1 MLAVAHQLVIL
12 SIGQNVVTCQPP
24 LESDVQG
31 STLRSNCQIIF
42 SLEMV
47 ADWDALQ
54 NSFLEQVTKLAE
66 LAVADEAL
74 EKRIAAARTV
84 RQV

>member
-1 MLAVAHQLVIL
+1 M
-12 SIGQNVVTCQPP
+12 
-24 LESDVQG
+24 
-31 STLRSNCQIIF
+31 SNFI

-74 EKRIAAARTV
+74 EKRIAAARIV

>member
-1 MLAVAHQLVIL
+1 MPWPTSLCDLVH
-12 SIGQNVVTCQPP
+12 
-24 LESDVQG
+24 
-31 STLRSNCQIIF
+31 RSKCCDLLKSVNQIRCPWEHALIVNF
-42 SLEMV
+42 FLSLEMV

-74 EKRIAAARTV
+74 EKRIAAARIV

>member
-1 MLAVAHQLVIL
+1 
-12 SIGQNVVTCQPP
+12 
-24 LESDVQG
+24 
-31 STLRSNCQIIF
+31 
-42 SLEMV
+42 MV

-74 EKRIAAARTV
+74 EKRIAAARTNRARDRAAV
-84 RQV
+84 RGALDAQRIALLKENGFQVSPKLHPLTV

>member
-1 MLAVAHQLVIL
+1 MSKGARYALIVK
-12 SIGQNVVTCQPP
+12 
-24 LESDVQG
+24 
-31 STLRSNCQIIF
+31 F
-42 SLEMV
+42 YLEMV

-74 EKRIAAARTV
+74 EKRIAAARIV